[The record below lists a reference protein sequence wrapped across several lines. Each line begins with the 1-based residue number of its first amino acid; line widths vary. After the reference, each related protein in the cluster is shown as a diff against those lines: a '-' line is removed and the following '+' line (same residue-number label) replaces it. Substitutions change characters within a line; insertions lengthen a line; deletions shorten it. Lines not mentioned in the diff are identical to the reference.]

1 MRHRPTPTAARCA
14 AVVALLTT
22 PLVLAAPASA
32 APADTAPA
40 AAAAGPAGTAPQADF
55 NHDGYADI
63 VATAPGGT
71 VDGTAKA
78 GYITVVYGSASGA
91 ATGKHQVISRATAG
105 VPGSPSENGRF
116 GDRTVARDLDGD
128 GTGDLVVTGGGAPV
142 VLWGSTDG
150 KGGAGSLQGV
160 GGRNLTAGDFNGDG
174 HADLVAD
181 GDGSE
186 GSDSS
191 GLHVMYGPFTR
202 AGAPART
209 ADIDTGHLFPTEE
222 LAAGDLNGD
231 GRDDLVS
238 MHAFEERS
246 ESSELWKGGSG
257 GLATT
262 STELPDAAS
271 ATVGD
276 VDKDGFGDLIYR
288 PVPGGVVE
296 DLPYDKGTIKVAYG
310 SANGP
315 GTRSTTITQDSAGVP
330 GAGEEGD
337 QFGYSLSAG
346 DVNGDGYAD
355 VAVGVPYEDLTS
367 ASGAALKDAG
377 STVLLKGGKGGLTG
391 TGAQSWHQNTAG
403 VPGVAEAGDRFGQ
416 AVSLLDTDGNGKADL
431 AAGAPGED
439 GTSPK
444 DTGAVWSLRGAAG
457 GLTTDGVVSYGP
469 GAIGAPEAGAGLG
482 SDFAR

>member
-14 AVVALLTT
+14 AVAALLTT

-105 VPGSPSENGRF
+105 VPGSPGDGVRF

-150 KGGAGSLQGV
+150 KGGGAATLQGTD
-160 GGRNLTAGDFNGDG
+160 GGNLTAGDFNGDG

-181 GDGSE
+181 SDGDE
-186 GSDSS
+186 TESS

-209 ADIDTGHLFPTEE
+209 ADILTGHLFRSEE
-222 LAAGDLNGD
+222 LTAGDLNGD

-238 MHAFEERS
+238 MHAFEEMS

-257 GLATT
+257 GLATK

-296 DLPYDKGTIKVAYG
+296 ELPYDKGTVKVAYG

-315 GTRSTTITQDSAGVP
+315 GTRTTTITQDTAGVP

-377 STVLLKGGKGGLTG
+377 SAVLLKGGKGGLTG
-391 TGAQSWHQNTAG
+391 TGAQAWHQNTAG
-403 VPGVAEAGDRFGQ
+403 VPGVAEAGDRFGE
-416 AVSLLDTDGNGKADL
+416 AVSLLDTDGDGKADL

-439 GTSPK
+439 GAAPK
-444 DTGAVWSLRGAAG
+444 DTGAVWSLRGATG

-469 GAIGAPEAGAGLG
+469 GAVGAPEAGAGLG

>member
-14 AVVALLTT
+14 VVAALLTA
-22 PLVLAAPASA
+22 PLVLAVPAQA
-32 APADTAPA
+32 APADDKQA
-40 AAAAGPAGTAPQADF
+40 AAAKGPAGTAPQADF

-63 VATAPGGT
+63 VAGAPGGT
-71 VDGTAKA
+71 VGGKAKA
-78 GYITVVYGSASGA
+78 GYVTVVYGSASGA

-105 VPGSPSENGRF
+105 VPGDPAENGRF
-116 GDRTVARDLDGD
+116 GDDTTARDLDGD
-128 GTGDLVVTGGGAPV
+128 GTADLVVTGGGAPV

-150 KGGAGSLQGV
+150 KGGASSLPGT
-160 GGRNLTAGDFNGDG
+160 GGRNLTAGDFDGDG
-174 HADLVAD
+174 HQDLVAD
-181 GDGSE
+181 SQGDG
-186 GSDSS
+186 DSS

-202 AGAPART
+202 AGSPART
-209 ADIDTGHLFPTEE
+209 ADIATGHLFLSED

-238 MHAFEERS
+238 MHAFEEMS
-246 ESSELWKGGSG
+246 ESSELWKGGAD
-257 GLATT
+257 GLATKPT
-262 STELPDAAS
+262 HLPDAAT

-276 VDKDGFGDLIYR
+276 VDKDGYGDLIYR

-296 DLPYDKGTIKVAYG
+296 DLPYDKGTVKVAYG
-310 SANGP
+310 SADGP
-315 GTRSTTITQDSAGVP
+315 GKRSTTLTQDSAGVP

-355 VAVGVPYEDLTS
+355 VAAGVPYEDLTS

-391 TGAQSWHQNTAG
+391 TGAQSFHQDTAG
-403 VPGVAEAGDRFGQ
+403 VPGVAEAGDRFGE
-416 AVSLLDTDGNGKADL
+416 AVSLLDTDGDGKADL

-439 GTSPK
+439 GAAPK

-469 GAIGAPEAGAGLG
+469 GAIGGPEAGAGLG

>member
-1 MRHRPTPTAARCA
+1 MRHRSTPTAARCA
-14 AVVALLTT
+14 VVAALITA
-22 PLVLAAPASA
+22 PLALAAPATA
-32 APADTAPA
+32 APADA
-40 AAAAGPAGTAPQADF
+40 AAAAAAKGPAGTAPQADF

-63 VATAPGGT
+63 VAGAPEATVGGK
-71 VDGTAKA
+71 AKA
-78 GYITVVYGSASGA
+78 GYVTVVYGSASGA
-91 ATGKHQVISRATAG
+91 ATGKHQVISLATPG
-105 VPGSPSENGRF
+105 VPGDPGENNRF

-128 GTGDLVVTGGGAPV
+128 GTSDLAVNGGGKAY

-150 KGGAGSLQGV
+150 KGGAATLQGTD
-160 GGRNLTAGDFNGDG
+160 GGNLTAGDFDGDG
-174 HADLVAD
+174 HADLVSDTD
-181 GDGSE
+181 GDGTE
-186 GSDSS
+186 SS

-209 ADIDTGHLFPTEE
+209 ADLLTDHLFRSSE
-222 LAAGDLNGD
+222 LVAGDLTGD

-238 MHAFEERS
+238 MHEFEERS
-246 ESSELWKGGSG
+246 ESSELWKGGKD

-262 STELPDAAS
+262 STALPDAAS

-276 VDKDGFGDLIYR
+276 VDKDGYGDLIYR

-296 DLPYDKGTIKVAYG
+296 DLPYDKGTVKVAYG
-310 SANGP
+310 SPDGP
-315 GTRSTTITQDSAGVP
+315 GKRTTTLTQDSAGVP

-367 ASGAALKDAG
+367 ASGANLKDAG

-391 TGAQSWHQNTAG
+391 TGAQSFHQDTAG
-403 VPGVAEAGDRFGQ
+403 VPGVAEAGDRFGE
-416 AVSLLDTDGNGKADL
+416 AVSLLDTDGDGKADL

-439 GTSPK
+439 GTTPK
-444 DTGAVWSLRGAAG
+444 NTGAVWALRGATT
-457 GLTTDGVVSYGP
+457 GLTTKGVVSYGP
-469 GAIGAPEAGAGLG
+469 GALGGPEAGAALG
-482 SDFAR
+482 SGFAR

>member
-1 MRHRPTPTAARCA
+1 MRHRSTPTAARCA
-14 AVVALLTT
+14 VVAALLTA
-22 PLVLAAPASA
+22 PLAFAAPASA
-32 APADTAPA
+32 APADTPA
-40 AAAAGPAGTAPQADF
+40 AAAKGPAGTAPQADF

-63 VATAPGGT
+63 VAGAPGGT
-71 VDGTAKA
+71 VGGKAKA
-78 GYITVVYGSASGA
+78 GYVTVVYGSASGA

-105 VPGSPSENGRF
+105 VPGDPAEGAGF

-128 GTGDLVVTGGGAPV
+128 GTSDLVITGSGGPV

-150 KGGAGSLQGV
+150 KGGASGLQGV
-160 GGRNLTAGDFNGDG
+160 GGRNLTAGDFDGDG
-174 HADLVAD
+174 HTDLVAD
-181 GDGSE
+181 GE
-186 GSDSS
+186 GDENSAA
-191 GLHVMYGPFTR
+191 LHVMYGPFTR

-209 ADIDTGHLFPTEE
+209 SELMTGHLFDSED

-238 MHAFEERS
+238 MHAFEEMS
-246 ESSELWKGGSG
+246 ESSKFWKGTAD
-257 GLATT
+257 GLSTK
-262 STELPDAAS
+262 STELPDAAA

-276 VDKDGFGDLIYR
+276 VDKDGYGDLIYR

-296 DLPYDKGTIKVAYG
+296 DLPYDKGTVKVAYG
-310 SANGP
+310 SADGP
-315 GTRSTTITQDSAGVP
+315 SKRTTTITQDTAGVP

-355 VAVGVPYEDLTS
+355 VAAGVPYEDLTS

-377 STVLLKGGKGGLTG
+377 SVVLLKGGKGGLSG
-391 TGAQSWHQNTAG
+391 TGAQALNQTTTG
-403 VPGVAEAGDRFGQ
+403 VPGVAEAGDRFGE
-416 AVSLLDTDGNGKADL
+416 AVSLLDTDKDGKADL

-439 GTSPK
+439 GTSLK
-444 DTGAVWSLRGAAG
+444 DTGAVWALRGATG
-457 GLTTDGVVSYGP
+457 GLTTTGAVSYGP

-482 SDFAR
+482 SGFAH